1 MKKEFNKK
9 GYVILKKFFN
19 SKEINSLY
27 ENLWNCSYYYLYKL
41 KPYRNFLNKLKKN
54 KSNFYYKFSNFYN
67 FFEKDEKNTLHTL
80 QHIYAQNTEIQSF
93 FFTEKLKKIY
103 SELLG
108 IKHSQPLFLHGPN
121 IFVNKPKTKRLLYKW
136 HSEARFYPKRRNFL
150 NIWFPLFTNKN
161 KKNGTMQIVE
171 GSHLNFDYPINEY
184 IGYDKKTLNSQNNF
198 YQKEI
203 PSKYLKNFKKKSVEI
218 NVGDLILFERN
229 LVHSSALNSSKDFSF
244 ALTGRLWDFSKDF
257 TLSSNFGI
265 NENSYSRN
273 QLNGHPDIED
283 Y

>member
-103 SELLG
+103 S
-108 IKHSQPLFLHGPN
+108 
-121 IFVNKPKTKRLLYKW
+121 KT
-136 HSEARFYPKRRNFL
+136 
-150 NIWFPLFTNKN
+150 
-161 KKNGTMQIVE
+161 
-171 GSHLNFDYPINEY
+171 
-184 IGYDKKTLNSQNNF
+184 
-198 YQKEI
+198 
-203 PSKYLKNFKKKSVEI
+203 
-218 NVGDLILFERN
+218 
-229 LVHSSALNSSKDFSF
+229 
-244 ALTGRLWDFSKDF
+244 
-257 TLSSNFGI
+257 
-265 NENSYSRN
+265 
-273 QLNGHPDIED
+273 
-283 Y
+283 